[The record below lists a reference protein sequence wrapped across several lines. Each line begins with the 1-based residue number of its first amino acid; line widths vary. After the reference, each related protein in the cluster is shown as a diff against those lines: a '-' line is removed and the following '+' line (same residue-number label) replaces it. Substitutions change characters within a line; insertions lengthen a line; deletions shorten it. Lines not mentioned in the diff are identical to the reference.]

1 MAHRYSRA
9 RMVCSCGR
17 NYSRDGFKNHR
28 HANPNHY
35 EVNRYTFEKTPN
47 STRGKIGE
55 AGF

>member
-28 HANPNHY
+28 HANPTHF
-35 EVNRYTFEKTPN
+35 EVNRYTFEKTQI
-47 STRGKIGE
+47 SIHGKKSE
-55 AGF
+55 AEF